1 MSVNFEDVKTNDT
14 NTAMPVVSDVQ
25 VVEVLTKKQLL
36 TWVRFPNKLYKGE
49 KSFVPFLEL
58 DEVDLFSGAVE
69 KNPAYDFCET
79 KLFLA
84 YKDGKPVGR
93 IAGLIN
99 HAYNKKWSQNA
110 IRFTRFDFIDDFEVS
125 SALFEQV
132 VAWGRERGH
141 ATIMGPI
148 GFTDMD
154 HEGMLVEGFDEFNM
168 SITFYNHPYYLEHM
182 ERLGLVKDTD
192 WIEYQIQV
200 PAEPSARIERIHKR
214 VSENCK
220 YHVVTYTDRK
230 LLYKEAFEAFALIDV
245 AYSTLYGTVPL
256 TDAVIKKTIDDF
268 IPLVNLKYICAVKD
282 EDGKIVAFGVMVP
295 SIAKALKK
303 SNGKILPFGLVRM
316 LRALK
321 GRNDTME
328 MYLVAVDP
336 ALQSQGVP
344 ILIIHKLLH
353 TLIDNKVKICETGPM
368 LETNGA
374 VHSLWGFF
382 EKRQHK
388 RRRCYTKAI

>member
-1 MSVNFEDVKTNDT
+1 MSVNIKEIEKNDT
-14 NTAMPVVSDVQ
+14 AKATVSDVE
-25 VVEVLTKKQLL
+25 VVEVLTKKQLWK
-36 TWVRFPNKLYKGE
+36 WVRFPNKLYKGN

-58 DEVDLFSGAVE
+58 DEFDLFSGSIE

-84 YKDGKPVGR
+84 YKNGKLVGR

-99 HAYNKKWSQNA
+99 HAYNKKWNQNA
-110 IRFTRFDFIDDFEVS
+110 IRFTRFDFVDDPEVS
-125 SALFEQV
+125 EALFQKV
-132 VAWGRERGH
+132 VDFGKERGH
-141 ATIMGPI
+141 ANVMGPI
-148 GFTDMD
+148 GFTDLD
-154 HEGMLVEGFDEFNM
+154 HEGMLVEGFDELNM

-200 PAEPSARIERIHKR
+200 PTEPTARMNRIFKR

-220 YHVVTYTDRK
+220 YQVVTYTDRK
-230 LLYKEAFEAFALIDV
+230 VLYKEAFEAFGLIDL

-256 TDAVIKKTIDDF
+256 TDAVIKKMIDDF

-282 EDGKIVAFGVMVP
+282 ESGKIVAFGVMVP

-303 SNGKILPFGLVRM
+303 SNGKILPFGIVRL

-321 GRNDTME
+321 GKNDTME
-328 MYLVAVDP
+328 MFLVAVDP
-336 ALQSQGVP
+336 TLQSQGLP
-344 ILIIHKLLH
+344 ILIMDALL
-353 TLIDNKVKICETGPM
+353 TPLVKNKVKICETGPM

-374 VHSLWGFF
+374 IHSLWSLV